1 METVERDRYEELL
14 AKEER
19 LILLEKAV
27 SKCNPY
33 SGDLYTIKKIFC
45 IDEEERKETEE

>member
-45 IDEEERKETEE
+45 IEEERKEAEE